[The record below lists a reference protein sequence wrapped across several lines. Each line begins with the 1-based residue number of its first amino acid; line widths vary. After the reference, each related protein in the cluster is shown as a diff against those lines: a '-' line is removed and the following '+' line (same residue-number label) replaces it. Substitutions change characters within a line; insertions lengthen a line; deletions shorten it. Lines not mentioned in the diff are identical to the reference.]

1 MKTTVEIPDAMF
13 RQAKARSAE
22 RGISL
27 KQFFSEAVREHLH
40 RMPTAALDPPWK
52 KAFGGLRHLH
62 KENKRIERLIEKEFE
77 QVDREEWI

>member
-1 MKTTVEIPDAMF
+1 MKTTVEIPDAVF

-22 RGISL
+22 RGITL
-27 KQFFSEAVREHLH
+27 KQLFSEAIREHLL
-40 RMPTAALDPPWK
+40 RSPGASAEPPWK

-77 QVDREEWI
+77 QVDLEDWV